1 MAVFADKCP
10 DIKFTVVDTNIS
22 RIDAWNYKDLECLP
36 IFEPGLSSLI
46 ERTRGKNLFFSHEI
60 NKNIK
65 EADMVFISVN
75 TPTKKTGLGAGLA
88 SDLKW
93 VEICARQISE
103 VAVGHTIVIEKSTL
117 PVRTAKVIKDILTS
131 KSKNYENNSKTFSIL
146 SNPEFLSE
154 GTAIEDLILP
164 DRVLIGGEDQ
174 KAINYLKRIYENWV
188 PSEKIITTN
197 LWSSE
202 LSKLVANAF
211 LAQRISSINSI
222 SALCEVT
229 GANISEVSNAV
240 GLDSRIGSK
249 FLSPGPGFGGSCF
262 KKDILNLVYLC
273 EYFGLKEVSDFWSQV
288 VYINSWQQERICKV
302 IVDKLFRNLSGKVL
316 TILGFAFKANTND
329 TRESPAIEIAK
340 FLLIEGAIINIH
352 DPQVSEKKI
361 NEEIINSLQKSNENV
376 EKYKS
381 KWFFKKNIFDAVQ
394 NSDAIIITTGWDL
407 YKKLDWK
414 NIAEKMRHPAWV
426 FDTRN
431 VVDPENII
439 SVGLHY
445 WGVGKGFEE
454 T

>member
-381 KWFFKKNIFDAVQ
+381 KWVFKKNIFDAVQ

-407 YKKLDWK
+407 YKKLDWE

-431 VVDPENII
+431 VVDLEKII

>member
-407 YKKLDWK
+407 YKKLDWE